1 MKYIIYVLLLLLVP
15 LSIQAQEDS
24 TYPPQPDPR
33 ILFQSKVRQL
43 TSYLNEGNESAAKT
57 IFKDVSAAMNDFIQS
72 NQAALDTAT
81 GANKRKLKDRVD
93 RQRQLIGQFQNFQPN
108 LIRNRESIDTW
119 TQQFINTLYP

>member
-1 MKYIIYVLLLLLVP
+1 MKYALYIVLLLLAP
-15 LSIQAQEDS
+15 MLSFAQQDS

-57 IFKDVSAAMNDFIQS
+57 VFKDVSAAMNDFIQF

-81 GANKRKLKDRVD
+81 GANKRKLKDRLD
-93 RQRQLIGQFQNFQPN
+93 RQRQLIGQFNSFQPN
-108 LIRNRESIDTW
+108 IIRNRESIDTW

>member
-1 MKYIIYVLLLLLVP
+1 MKYIIYILLLLLAP
-15 LSIQAQEDS
+15 LSTQAQEDS

-43 TSYLNEGNESAAKT
+43 TSYLNEGNASAAK
-57 IFKDVSAAMNDFIQS
+57 ILFKDVSDGMNNFIQA

-81 GANKRKLKDRVD
+81 GAHKRKLKDRLD